1 MEDERRLLSGEDTDK
16 KILNGQSADSDS
28 LIEGVSV
35 SDECEGV
42 LLERKDQI
50 SLESLLYDGEEGTNN
65 DKILADVAS
74 YEAGLSE
81 YHDLMHRAMTISP
94 VGEDGS
100 DAEGMDEKAEKEAE
114 AEADESEFL
123 ISLPKNKPAKSHYN
137 TGKGGHEEISLIPG
151 EYEDYEPDSVFVS
164 EEALPDTADVDSGKE
179 MLGVEEPTIEED
191 EDFQLS
197 FSFDEERRVPK
208 KEEDSER
215 DNGDNPQRMRIVD
228 YAFEFVEVLTFTL
241 LVVIICTS
249 FLFNHSVVEGKSMLP
264 TLTNGDHLI
273 ISDLFYTPQRG
284 DIVVFEDYSTVLKK
298 AVIKRVVGLPGD
310 IVEIKAEG
318 ESYVIYVNGGTVE
331 KYERKGASYDEY
343 HTGRWE
349 VAEGELFVLGDN
361 HYDSTDS
368 RHTGV
373 GTISD
378 DSVLG
383 KVLFRF
389 YPFGKTGKID

>member
-1 MEDERRLLSGEDTDK
+1 MEDERKILSQENTDK
-16 KILNGQSADSDS
+16 AAIDADGLLDG
-28 LIEGVSV
+28 ISV
-35 SDECEGV
+35 SDESESV
-42 LLERKDQI
+42 LLEHKEQI

-94 VGEDGS
+94 EGEDGS
-100 DAEGMDEKAEKEAE
+100 DAAKTESKPEKETE
-114 AEADESEFL
+114 AESDESEFL
-123 ISLPKNKPAKSHYN
+123 ISLPKNKPRKSRYG
-137 TGKGGHEEISLIPG
+137 TDKDGHEEISLIPE
-151 EYEDYEPDSVFVS
+151 EYDDYEPDSMFVS
-164 EEALPDTADVDSGKE
+164 EAAHPDTADVDSGKE
-179 MLGVEEPTIEED
+179 MLGVEEPSIEED
-191 EDFQLS
+191 DDFQLS
-197 FSFDEERRVPK
+197 FTFDEERRLPK
-208 KEEDSER
+208 KEDEEQKD
-215 DNGDNPQRMRIVD
+215 DNTPQRMRIVD

-241 LVVIICTS
+241 LVVILCTG

-264 TLTNGDHLI
+264 TLSGGDHLI
-273 ISDLFYTPQRG
+273 ISDLFYTPERG
-284 DIVVFEDYSTVLKK
+284 DVIVFEDYSTVLKK

-310 IVEIKAEG
+310 VVEIKAEG
-318 ESYVIYVNGGTVE
+318 ESYVICVNGEKVE
-331 KYERKGASYDEY
+331 EYERKGASYDEY

-349 VAEGELFVLGDN
+349 VAQGELFVLGDN

-368 RHTGV
+368 RHAGV